1 MQTYLLY
8 GVKFDCHFSISFKE
22 YNCLMAY
29 SANNFGG
36 YRNQIDSVR
45 VSFTYCQVWQMI
57 QYPHA
62 IFISK
67 GKGYTT

>member
-1 MQTYLLY
+1 M
-8 GVKFDCHFSISFKE
+8 K
-22 YNCLMAY
+22 Y
-29 SANNFGG
+29 SVNNYGG

-45 VSFTYCQVWQMI
+45 VSFTYCQVWQMSRNS
-57 QYPHA
+57 HA